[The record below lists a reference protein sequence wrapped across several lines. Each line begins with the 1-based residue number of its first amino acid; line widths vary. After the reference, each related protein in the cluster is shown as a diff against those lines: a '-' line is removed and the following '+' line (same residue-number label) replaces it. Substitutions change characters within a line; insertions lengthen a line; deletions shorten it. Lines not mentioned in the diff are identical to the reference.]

1 MIQPVTVKNKIPF
14 LTSESKAESLY
25 KYLEANEPRLL
36 VPQSYLDINTAST
49 VTLPP

>member
-36 VPQSYLDINTAST
+36 VP
-49 VTLPP
+49 